1 MRQGA
6 TVLIW
11 IAAAVFPEIT
21 FAQPPEDPSL
31 FQLGIWADD
40 TRSSGCVEVPP
51 GGNFTIHAWGWVP
64 DDLGL
69 GYITY
74 RFDFP
79 ENVTLVGAPSLSR
92 DVTDLIVTDFA
103 DGTQEWNLLV
113 TGCPSGWVKVFSQE
127 CQAADDQPAVIDVV
141 EDPCWMRDCTF
152 VLNKVRVL
160 GVVGVNDPAC
170 GGVANSGATWGGV
183 KAVFR

>member
-1 MRQGA
+1 MK
-6 TVLIW
+6 
-11 IAAAVFPEIT
+11 AAAGVLLWIVAVVIPGT
-21 FAQPPEDPSL
+21 AHAQPPANPSL

-40 TRSSGCVEVPP
+40 PRHSNCVEVPP
-51 GGNFTIHAWGWVP
+51 GGNFMIHAWGWVP

-79 ENVTLVGAPSLSR
+79 DNVTLVGAPELPREIS
-92 DVTDLIVTDFA
+92 DLIVTDFA

-127 CQAADDQPAVIDVV
+127 CQAVDDQPARIDIV

-152 VLNKVRVL
+152 VLNTVRVL
-160 GVVGVNDPAC
+160 GVVGVNDPEC
-170 GGVANSGATWGGV
+170 GGVAVSGATWGRV